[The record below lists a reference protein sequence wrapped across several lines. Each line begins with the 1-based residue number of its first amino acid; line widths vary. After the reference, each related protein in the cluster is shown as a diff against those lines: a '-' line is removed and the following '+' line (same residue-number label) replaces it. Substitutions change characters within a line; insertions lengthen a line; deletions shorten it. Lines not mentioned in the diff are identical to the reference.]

1 MSRFVFRN
9 LKPWVLIREYIY
21 RNPCSYTSYLNYY
34 SASECHLQRRA
45 DWEPRLDSLEEERE
59 REREERWPELG
70 AMLRSGQR
78 EEEADLKQDRIVT
91 IMTSAVGTTLKGRE

>member
-1 MSRFVFRN
+1 M
-9 LKPWVLIREYIY
+9 WV
-21 RNPCSYTSYLNYY
+21 
-34 SASECHLQRRA
+34 RRVQA
-45 DWEPRLDSLEEERE
+45 GRGAGAELLRGGERE